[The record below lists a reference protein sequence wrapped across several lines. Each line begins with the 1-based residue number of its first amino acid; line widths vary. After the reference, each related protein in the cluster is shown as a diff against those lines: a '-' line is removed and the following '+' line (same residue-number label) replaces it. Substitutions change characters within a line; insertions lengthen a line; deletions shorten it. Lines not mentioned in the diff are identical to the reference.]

1 MKKMV
6 FFYLLNAFTIVA
18 TDNQKELA
26 KALVYLH
33 KLEENKIV
41 YSSQRIFEEKR
52 SAIRD
57 RIKLLQERMPQD
69 QVKKIAA
76 QFNIQ
81 QGMEELRV
89 AYKHLR
95 NNNQNESTCLTTQEK
110 S

>member
-1 MKKMV
+1 MV
-6 FFYLLNAFTIVA
+6 FFYLLNAFAIVA

-57 RIKLLQERMPQD
+57 RIKLLRDVMPQD
-69 QVKKIAA
+69 QVENVMA

-81 QGMEELRV
+81 QGMKELKE
-89 AYKHLR
+89 AYSRLLK
-95 NNNQNESTCLTTQEK
+95 NNQNQSTHLSTQEK